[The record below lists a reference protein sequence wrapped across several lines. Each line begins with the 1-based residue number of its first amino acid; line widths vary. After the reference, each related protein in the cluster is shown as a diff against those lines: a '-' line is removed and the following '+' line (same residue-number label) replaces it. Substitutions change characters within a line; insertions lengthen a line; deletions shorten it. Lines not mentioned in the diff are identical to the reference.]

1 MKEKRNTYDLN
12 LKVNDIST
20 NSKYNPKWKKES
32 NDKNLEENDYKE
44 DILNQFLITNLII
57 IKAKIIRKFKKRLE
71 ISLFHI

>member
-20 NSKYNPKWKKES
+20 NSKYNLKWKKES

-44 DILNQFLITNLII
+44 DILNQF
-57 IKAKIIRKFKKRLE
+57 
-71 ISLFHI
+71 

>member
-44 DILNQFLITNLII
+44 DILNQLLITNLII
-57 IKAKIIRKFKKRLE
+57 IKAKIMRKFKKRLE